1 MTSKNSIEVSLVIA
15 APAAQIFS
23 VLSDPQRHKDFDGSA
38 MIKGSLTSEKIGKVG
53 DRFTM
58 QMNRDG
64 DDYLMINI
72 VVAFEQNRLIFWT
85 PAPGDTSRS
94 EGNKEE
100 GIGKPAG
107 YEWGYS
113 LEPISDSTTRV
124 TEVFKFGPLTEKH
137 FQDGGKW
144 INTKNTVEESMA
156 QSLKLLASNC

>member
-1 MTSKNSIEVSLVIA
+1 
-15 APAAQIFS
+15 
-23 VLSDPQRHKDFDGSA
+23 
-38 MIKGSLTSEKIGKVG
+38 
-53 DRFTM
+53 
-58 QMNRDG
+58 
-64 DDYLMINI
+64 MINI
-72 VVAFEQNRLIFWT
+72 VVAFEQNRLIFLE
-85 PAPGDTSRS
+85 PQLLDSTSRS

-156 QSLKLLASNC
+156 QSLEFAK